1 MEKKSGGYKFLNI
14 YYFLLQFMS
23 FLLPLWRTG
32 SYIISGI
39 TVVAA
44 SVYWIKN
51 GKQIYPMCKNFK
63 NVTLIYLFCIVLS
76 ILFSQSYKIGFYY
89 FIVEYAIIL
98 FLPFAVWPFFDER
111 IVHRIIWLCAFGLF
125 LSSIIIIYQ
134 GYGNTINIRPNGFIG
149 HMNYAGA
156 VVILLPAILSYLHG
170 SIGTDKKNTF
180 IGYLVVALAII
191 GSIYNGTRAI
201 FIDLAAVGVIYA
213 LLFWK
218 PTFKQVVTLGA
229 TIGILFLTVG
239 TIKSG
244 ERIKDFNPNTM
255 SVVTR
260 LQMWEIGYE
269 TWQNNQIFGVG
280 VGLGPSIELAKNTN
294 GDWQAI
300 LAERKDWNDRDHLHN
315 LLIQTITE
323 TGLVGL
329 AGMLTYWGYILMF
342 FLKHTIKNRNLFAR
356 VGFCG
361 VLGFLCHSMTDYV
374 YGITSEAIL
383 VSVLISLTFSQ
394 INNKEIN

>member
-1 MEKKSGGYKFLNI
+1 MNI
-14 YYFLLQFMS
+14 YHFLLQFMS

-51 GKQIYPMCKNFK
+51 RKQIYPMCKNFK
-63 NVTLIYLFCIVLS
+63 IVTSIYLFCIVLS

-89 FIVEYAIIL
+89 FLVEYAIIL
-98 FLPFAVWPFFDER
+98 FFPFVVWPLFNEK
-111 IVHRIIWLCAFGLF
+111 IIHRIIWLCAFGLF

-156 VVILLPAILSYLHG
+156 VVILVPVILSYLHG
-170 SIGTDKKNTF
+170 STGTNKKNTF
-180 IGYLVVALAII
+180 IGYFVVALAII

-201 FIDLAAVGVIYA
+201 FVDLAAVGVIYA

-229 TIGILFLTVG
+229 TIGILFLAVG

-244 ERIKDFNPNTM
+244 ERIKDINPNTM

-269 TWQNNQIFGVG
+269 TWQNNRIFGVG
-280 VGLGPSIELAKNTN
+280 VGLCPSIELVTNTN

-315 LLIQTITE
+315 LVIQTITE
-323 TGLVGL
+323 IGLVGL
-329 AGMLTYWGYILMF
+329 AGMLSYWGYILVV
-342 FLKHTIKNRNLFAR
+342 FLKNALKQKILFAR

-361 VLGFLCHSMTDYV
+361 VLGFLCHNMTDYA

-383 VSVLISLTFSQ
+383 VSIIITLAFSQ
-394 INNKEIN
+394 INKKEGFN